1 MKKKDTMQEE
11 RMENIEG
18 FLRGAANALGVE
30 LFPAQTDA
38 FQKYMKLLLDWNKK
52 MNLTAITEP
61 RDVVIKHFADSL
73 TVLTAV
79 ELKRGARVIDVGTGA
94 GFPGIPLRIARED
107 LQMTLLDS
115 QQKRLDFLQEVCK
128 KIRITADTVHA
139 RAEEA
144 GREKAYRMKFD
155 LAVSRAVAP
164 LNVLCE
170 YCMPFVRMGGV
181 FVAMKGPGAQEEIEQ
196 AHKAIQEL
204 GCELVESKKMMLI
217 DGSQRILVVCQRTKG
232 LSGEYPRHGS
242 KIAKKPL

>member
-1 MKKKDTMQEE
+1 
-11 RMENIEG
+11 
-18 FLRGAANALGVE
+18 
-30 LFPAQTDA
+30 
-38 FQKYMKLLLDWNKK
+38 

-128 KIRITADTVHA
+128 KIRITADAVHA

-170 YCMPFVRMGGV
+170 YCMPFVRMG
-181 FVAMKGPGAQEEIEQ
+181 AYLWP
-196 AHKAIQEL
+196 
-204 GCELVESKKMMLI
+204 
-217 DGSQRILVVCQRTKG
+217 
-232 LSGEYPRHGS
+232 
-242 KIAKKPL
+242 